1 MKATPEFYTVKQ
13 LCEGFIWS
21 NEEHKGLNGLGGKLV
36 IQPEY
41 QRNFLYANDN
51 SKLEIAVIESIRN
64 GYPLGVLYFNKIND
78 DMMEVL
84 DGQQRI
90 TSLGRF
96 LSDKF
101 SIMLDGRPYKFSKL
115 PKEMREQIEN
125 TQIMA
130 YICTEG
136 TEYEVMKWFTIINM
150 GGIRINEQEKRNASY
165 YGSFVTLAKQEFS
178 NKKNSNMAMWQ
189 HYVKGSADRQEILE
203 CALEWVS
210 KGKIDEYMQEHR
222 HDTNIDELKD
232 HFDDVIN
239 WVKGTF
245 DDANPDMSGLRW
257 GELYDLYHKN
267 HYDHAKLNSKVRELR
282 ADDRITAQRNIYE
295 YVLGGCEND
304 SLLNIRVFDK
314 SQKVILYNR
323 QTTDATE
330 KGVSNCPD
338 CVLEG
343 KANKTKIWDFK
354 DMEADHIKAW
364 SKGGPTN
371 LDNGQMLCKHH
382 NRAKGNK

>member
-1 MKATPEFYTVKQ
+1 MKTTPEFYTVKQ

-21 NEEHKGLNGLGGKLV
+21 NEDHKGLNGLGGKLI

-64 GYPLGVLYFNKIND
+64 GYPLGVLYFNKIKD

-150 GGIRINEQEKRNASY
+150 GGIKINKQEERNASY

-189 HYVKGSADRQEILE
+189 SYIKGSADRQEILE
-203 CALEWVS
+203 CALDWVS
-210 KGKIDEYMQEHR
+210 HGKIDDYMLEHR
-222 HDTNIDELKD
+222 NDTNIDELKD
-232 HFDDVIN
+232 HFDDVIT

-245 DDANPDMSGLRW
+245 EDVNPDMCGLKW
-257 GELYDLYHKN
+257 GEMYDTYHTN
-267 HYDHAKLNSKVRELR
+267 HYDLFELNSKVRELR
-282 ADDRITAQRNIYE
+282 TDDRINAHRNIYE

-323 QTTDATE
+323 QTIEANE

-343 KANKTKIWDFK
+343 KVNKTKIWDFK

-364 SKGGPTN
+364 SKGGPTS